1 VALAEKRLTGA
12 LGYTHEDIREV
23 IAALEDGSL
32 VADKMVT
39 ATLPLEDAVVKGF
52 EQLIAGKHSHVKVLI
67 QPNPAES

>member
-1 VALAEKRLTGA
+1 
-12 LGYTHEDIREV
+12 
-23 IAALEDGSL
+23 LEDGSL

-39 ATLPLEDAVVKGF
+39 ATLPLEDAVAKGF